1 MKEIK
6 SFMYQ
11 DGQQLFSINRE
22 EIEGYLQDD
31 EFDGFQIIV
40 NRFKNRV
47 EVHKRTKPINI
58 VDSEAD

>member
-31 EFDGFQIIV
+31 EFDGFQVII
-40 NRFKNRV
+40 NRIKNRV
-47 EVHKRTKPINI
+47 EVHKIKKPINVI
-58 VDSEAD
+58 DTEAE